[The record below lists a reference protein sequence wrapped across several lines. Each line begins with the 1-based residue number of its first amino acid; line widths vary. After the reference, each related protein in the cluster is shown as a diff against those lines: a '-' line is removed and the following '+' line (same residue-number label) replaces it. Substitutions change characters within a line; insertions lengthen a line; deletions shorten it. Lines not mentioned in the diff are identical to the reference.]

1 MNWRR
6 TFHQFP
12 EISEKEYET
21 TQRLKRIL
29 EAHDIKILDLP
40 LDTGL
45 VAEIGQGDQMI
56 AIRTDIDALPINE
69 QVEHEFTS
77 TNQGVMHACGHDIHM
92 ASILGVAT
100 QLKAQESELNGRVRI
115 IFQAAE
121 ELGHGAKK
129 VVDTGALD
137 LSLIHI

>member
-1 MNWRR
+1 MSNYTDYVNWRR

-45 VAEIGQGDQMI
+45 VAEIGQGEHQI
-56 AIRTDIDALPINE
+56 FRTDIDALPINE

-77 TNQGVMHACGHDIHM
+77 TNQVSCMHVVM
-92 ASILGVAT
+92 
-100 QLKAQESELNGRVRI
+100 
-115 IFQAAE
+115 IFIWQ
-121 ELGHGAKK
+121 
-129 VVDTGALD
+129 VY
-137 LSLIHI
+137 